1 MTDIT
6 SKHSYKSA
14 GGIITSP
21 GKFQGEPVYAPYLYD
36 QGADQEYLDADGTL
50 YHAYKI
56 SREDR
61 EHYPALGGVFAV
73 VLYERD
79 DGFVVSSAFKTAYDL
94 GVFIAECEATAETEE
109 NG

>member
-1 MTDIT
+1 MTVNMKK
-6 SKHSYKSA
+6 SEYKSA

-21 GKFQGEPVYAPYLYD
+21 GKFQGEPVYAPYLYN
-36 QGADQEYLDADGTL
+36 QGADQEYLGADETL

-109 NG
+109 